1 MEVARRRG
9 RQLGLVFFGMSCA
22 AFFFLS
28 WSAATVTQTTGR
40 QLLDEQQSE
49 TRTSLSLLLMVA
61 VLVVSF
67 LSAYL
72 IRDFGVTVVH
82 ESGVALLLGMCV
94 GLAVTSVRTV
104 EELQNLIHF
113 DQASFFL
120 FLLPPII
127 FAR

>member
-1 MEVARRRG
+1 MAG
-9 RQLGLVFFGMSCA
+9 AIQLL
-22 AFFFLS
+22 
-28 WSAATVTQTTGR
+28 SAA
-40 QLLDEQQSE
+40 LAE
-49 TRTSLSLLLMVA
+49 TPSRAVA

-67 LSAYL
+67 LSAYI

-82 ESGVALLLGMCV
+82 ESGVALALGMAV
-94 GLAVTSVRTV
+94 GLAVKNIRTV
-104 EELQNLIHF
+104 EELQNLVLF

>member
-1 MEVARRRG
+1 MDLSRRRG
-9 RQLGLVFFGMSCA
+9 RQLGLVFFGLCA
-22 AFFFLS
+22 AWFFFFAS
-28 WSAATVTQTTGR
+28 SEPVWQAR
-40 QLLDEQQSE
+40 RLLDEQQTE

-67 LSAYL
+67 LSAYI

-82 ESGVALLLGMCV
+82 ESGVALALGMAV
-94 GLAVTSVRTV
+94 GLAVKNIRTV
-104 EELQNLIHF
+104 EELQNLVLF